1 MTRVRILIADDHEIL
16 RNGMRVL
23 LEREPGWIVCGQA
36 TTGHDVV
43 AMAIELKPDVILLDI
58 SMPGMNGL
66 EAARQIRRSVP
77 TPIVFVSLHDAPEFE
92 REAISAGASGFVSTA
107 DSAGKLIEAVRT
119 VLARETFFSS
129 QVGAT
134 MQAGTMQAGKT
145 RGKKRAAG
153 TLTAREREVL
163 HLLAEGYTNK
173 QVAARLGI
181 TTKTAETHRARII
194 SKLELHS
201 VSGLVRYAIRHKIIE
216 A

>member
-16 RNGMRVL
+16 RNGMCVL
-23 LEREPGWIVCGQA
+23 LEREPGWVVCGQA
-36 TTGHDVV
+36 TTGNDVV

-66 EAARQIRRSVP
+66 QAARQIRRSVP
-77 TPIVFVSLHDAPEFE
+77 APIVFMSMYDAPDFE
-92 REAISAGASGFVSTA
+92 REAINAGASGFVSKT

-119 VLARETFFSS
+119 VLGRKTYFSS
-129 QVGAT
+129 QAT
-134 MQAGTMQAGKT
+134 DAMQTGKT

-163 HLLAEGYTNK
+163 HLLAEGHTNK

>member
-23 LEREPGWIVCGQA
+23 LEREPGWVVCGQA
-36 TTGHDVV
+36 TTGNDVV

-66 EAARQIRRSVP
+66 QAARQIRRSVP
-77 TPIVFVSLHDAPEFE
+77 SPIVFVSMHDAPDFE
-92 REAISAGASGFVSTA
+92 REAINAGASGFVSTA

-119 VLARETFFSS
+119 VLARQTFFSS
-129 QVGAT
+129 QVA
-134 MQAGTMQAGKT
+134 AVQAGKT

-163 HLLAEGYTNK
+163 HLLAEGHTNK

>member
-134 MQAGTMQAGKT
+134 MQAGKT

>member
-1 MTRVRILIADDHEIL
+1 MTRTRILIADDHEIL
-16 RNGMRVL
+16 RQGMCVL
-23 LEREPGWIVCGQA
+23 LEREPGWVVCGQA
-36 TTGHDVV
+36 TTGNDVV

-66 EAARQIRRSVP
+66 QAARQIRRSFPVP
-77 TPIVFVSLHDAPEFE
+77 MVFMSMYDAPDFE
-92 REAISAGASGFVSTA
+92 REAINAGASGFVSKT
-107 DSAGKLIEAVRT
+107 DSASKLIEAVRA
-119 VLARETFFSS
+119 VLARRTFFSAQAS
-129 QVGAT
+129 AT
-134 MQAGTMQAGKT
+134 AQSGKA
-145 RGKKRAAG
+145 RGKKREAG

-163 HLLAEGYTNK
+163 HLLAEGHTNK

-201 VSGLVRYAIRHKIIE
+201 VSGLVRYAIRHKIID

>member
-23 LEREPGWIVCGQA
+23 LEREPGWVVCGQA
-36 TTGHDVV
+36 TTGNDVV

-58 SMPGMNGL
+58 SMPGVNGL
-66 EAARQIRRSVP
+66 QAARQIRRSVP
-77 TPIVFVSLHDAPEFE
+77 SPIVFVSMYDAPDFE
-92 REAISAGASGFVSTA
+92 REAINAGASGFVSTA

-119 VLARETFFSS
+119 VLGRKTFFSS
-129 QVGAT
+129 QVAEAMQGA
-134 MQAGTMQAGKT
+134 KT

-163 HLLAEGYTNK
+163 HLLAEGHTNK

>member
-23 LEREPGWIVCGQA
+23 LEREPGWVVCGQA
-36 TTGHDVV
+36 TTGNDVV

-58 SMPGMNGL
+58 SMPGTNGL
-66 EAARQIRRSVP
+66 QAARQIRRSVP
-77 TPIVFVSLHDAPEFE
+77 SPIVFMSMYDAPDFE
-92 REAISAGASGFVSTA
+92 REAINAGASGFVSKA
-107 DSAGKLIEAVRT
+107 DSANKLIEAVRT
-119 VLARETFFSS
+119 VLARKTFFSS
-129 QVGAT
+129 QAT
-134 MQAGTMQAGKT
+134 AAQQAGKA

-163 HLLAEGYTNK
+163 HLLAEGHTNK